1 VLASASATDMPVDGA
16 MPRSGPPLSQ
26 RTLLAMLTPVD
37 PDQPIVKTIVRLP
50 EIVNE
55 CLVAEICIDD
65 YLFALYDRTP
75 KVDTNKIVERIKV
88 QVKKGKKTRTVT
100 KSITKLVDADFTWK
114 DPIAAKRFNM
124 SLKEYVI
131 GGMDR
136 SFKQKLHHALR
147 QMDEAGYMPGITSA
161 FRDDYR
167 QAIASGHKASSDSS
181 YHGGSRR
188 GGYGSGLA
196 IDLVSVRGDT
206 RGQRY
211 RSTEELWKWIDAHE
225 KELKVGRPY
234 LSRDP
239 PHIGPI
245 DGKEFVAK
253 RGGANVQKAGLQTKN
268 LETKKRQLAARNDLS
283 GLPKNGKIV
292 EGEQPPTRIKT
303 PRPGER
309 TTLR

>member
-1 VLASASATDMPVDGA
+1 
-16 MPRSGPPLSQ
+16 
-26 RTLLAMLTPVD
+26 
-37 PDQPIVKTIVRLP
+37 
-50 EIVNE
+50 
-55 CLVAEICIDD
+55 
-65 YLFALYDRTP
+65 
-75 KVDTNKIVERIKV
+75 
-88 QVKKGKKTRTVT
+88 
-100 KSITKLVDADFTWK
+100 
-114 DPIAAKRFNM
+114 M

-147 QMDEAGYMPGITSA
+147 QMDDAGLMPGITSA

-188 GGYGSGLA
+188 GGYGHGLA

-211 RSTEELWKWIDAHE
+211 RSTEELWKWVDVHE
-225 KELKVGRPY
+225 RELKVGRPY

-239 PHIGPI
+239 PHVGPI

-253 RGGANVQKAGLQTKN
+253 RGGRGAASAVAEAKQTKQKAAQA
-268 LETKKRQLAARNDLS
+268 KKEAKRKATLAGRHKSAPPAKQDAKQKLAS
-283 GLPKNGKIV
+283 AKAQAKVTSAKEQATPKAAAKHEAKPKVTAPAKPQAKPKVAAPAKQDAKAKVAVQVKQQPKPKAAPLPKQKV
-292 EGEQPPTRIKT
+292 AVQPKKQAGSAVTDRHSKVSS
-303 PRPGER
+303 
-309 TTLR
+309 L